1 MSLLPVRPPG
11 LHPRHASAR
20 SDGLGMAGQ
29 RACVERK
36 AGIWHGALLALT
48 LWLGIAPGASALSS
62 DRDQPINIRADR
74 VRIDEHKGIS
84 EYSGHV
90 ELTQGSIVL
99 TADQLTV
106 YQSQGKLQRIEAHGT
121 PARFKQLPD
130 NSRKAIEAYAEQM
143 EYRAGSERLLLTGQ
157 ARVTQGGNVFSGHT
171 ISYDTRRSTV
181 TARKDD
187 SESGGGRVHAII
199 QPAGSANGPANGT
212 ESDKSGAPPTPP
224 SSGPTTTPPSPPA
237 Q

>member
-1 MSLLPVRPPG
+1 MSPLPVRLPA
-11 LHPRHASAR
+11 LHPRHTSAR
-20 SDGLGMAGQ
+20 GDCRVAGQ
-29 RACVERK
+29 RARDCLK
-36 AGIWHGALLALT
+36 AGAWRGALLALA

-106 YQSQGKLQRIEAHGT
+106 YQSQGKLQRIEARGT

-143 EYRAGSERLLLTGQ
+143 EYLAGSERLLLTGQ

-171 ISYDTRRSTV
+171 IAYDTRRSTV
-181 TARKDD
+181 SARKDD

-199 QPAGSANGPANGT
+199 QPAGSANGPA
-212 ESDKSGAPPTPP
+212 SDKSGDTPSGPTSPPP
-224 SSGPTTTPPSPPA
+224 SSPA